1 MCKALVPH
9 TQPALGLGANAELL
23 VGEEVIPWAAGA
35 GAAGG
40 DCVGD
45 PGRSTTPVCN
55 SLTAGF
61 DDEIDSTGAEN
72 VIEVHDGG
80 GFGTVEE
87 GVVTSYNV
95 RALFDAGISVD
106 LEKFLH
112 TGVVLSVSG

>member
-1 MCKALVPH
+1 M
-9 TQPALGLGANAELL
+9 GLGADAELL
-23 VGEEVIPWAAGA
+23 VDEEVIPWAAGA

-45 PGRSTTPVCN
+45 PGRGTAPVCD

-61 DDEIDSTGAEN
+61 GDEVDSAGAEN
-72 VIEVHDGG
+72 VIEVRDGG

-87 GVVTSYNV
+87 GVVTGYNV